1 MLLLLKCR
9 VALCHRDLSH
19 ATATQKCSV
28 PQLTELLR
36 DRKGADHCIGKRLL
50 ADRAKVTARHDP
62 HTTHSGTAVK
72 RKCSD
77 RLYAFRDI
85 DRQQSAASVKRI
97 RHDLCQMFRQAH
109 LPESCI
115 VLKGGLSD
123 TAYGL
128 SFDRMR
134 YGQIFSLTGI
144 G

>member
-9 VALCHRDLSH
+9 IALCHRDLSH
-19 ATATQKCSV
+19 ATASKKRSV
-28 PQLTELLR
+28 PQLTELLWN
-36 DRKGADHCIGKRLL
+36 RKGADHRIGKRLL
-50 ADRAKVTARHDP
+50 SDRTKITARHDP
-62 HTTHSGTAVK
+62 HTAHSGTAVK

-115 VLKGGLSD
+115 VLKSRLSD

-128 SFDRMR
+128 SFDRIR